1 MQFCSRIIV
10 PFFLAAS
17 SDFPVPP
24 LPNLFQLILLQSGL
38 LEVREVIPSFAFSAL
53 DLVSGRM
60 TSLESWDL
68 AVQVAKSWILPDRR
82 HLIGWKIDRKAFLA

>member
-1 MQFCSRIIV
+1 MQFCSRVIV
-10 PFFLAAS
+10 TFFLAAS

-24 LPNLFQLILLQSGL
+24 LPNPFQLILLQSGL
-38 LEVREVIPSFAFSAL
+38 LEVREVIPGFSFSAF

-60 TSLESWDL
+60 TSLESLDL

-82 HLIGWKIDRKAFLA
+82 HLIGWKVDRKALLA